1 MADGMRKQSSFTCIH
16 RWCCGAGIPAKDARQ
31 SQCRKAPS
39 LGRCM
44 CGQLPVRPAR
54 TGRKRL
60 PRGRR
65 SRSATADFRSKRSI
79 DTLPRKE
86 QISDPQ
92 SDPQKRVVL
101 DYFGGLRRRP
111 RVCRSLKNIKRQAV
125 TAEEI
130 LPLSKEQREKP
141 TRPQP
146 EHKRGWAS
154 LTCAQLHFQPDLF
167 LATPQRCMVDSS

>member
-1 MADGMRKQSSFTCIH
+1 
-16 RWCCGAGIPAKDARQ
+16 
-31 SQCRKAPS
+31 
-39 LGRCM
+39 M

-146 EHKRGWAS
+146 EHKRLWAS
-154 LTCAQLHFQPDLF
+154 LACAQLYFHPDLF
-167 LATPQRCMVDSS
+167 LAPPQRCIVDSS